1 MWCEVRSP
9 GCAVRYGVWDELKVL
24 SPPGI
29 NAQKASKLSNL
40 CSTDFLNHLF
50 VGGRPRRGG
59 GKSESGAD
67 TLFEVAAHNWLVISV
82 YHLAINTGRQWDQRM
97 WHQQKVFTGAISPR
111 WRAKVTGENAS
122 DSCAA
127 FICGVTGAL
136 ILSNVKICGEMNGG
150 IGMD

>member
-1 MWCEVRSP
+1 
-9 GCAVRYGVWDELKVL
+9 
-24 SPPGI
+24 
-29 NAQKASKLSNL
+29 
-40 CSTDFLNHLF
+40 
-50 VGGRPRRGG
+50 
-59 GKSESGAD
+59 
-67 TLFEVAAHNWLVISV
+67 
-82 YHLAINTGRQWDQRM
+82 M

-122 DSCAA
+122 DSCSA